1 MNVLIVFVKI
11 LGWIVAISV
20 ILARII
26 EKKGDLKFWKED
38 HLKNKMS
45 KSIRSSGAN

>member
-1 MNVLIVFVKI
+1 MNIFIFFVKF
-11 LGWIVAISV
+11 LGWRVAISV
-20 ILARII
+20 MLARII

-45 KSIRSSGAN
+45 KSIRSSGAK